1 MTLEEKARQMDM
13 YSTAQVLLNGEF
25 SEAKI
30 QQVTGESGL
39 GAIQGSYASTEAVK
53 KIQQYVRKKT
63 YLGISVLCID
73 EGLHGFICP
82 NSTVFPQAI
91 SLARTWNKQLAKDE
105 GKAIAAEMRADGLN
119 KHRVGFSI

>member
-53 KIQQYVRKKT
+53 KIQNSSGKKHILAYPYYVLMRDFT
-63 YLGISVLCID
+63 VSFVPTAQSSPRQFPWQVPGISNLLKMKVK
-73 EGLHGFICP
+73 P
-82 NSTVFPQAI
+82 MQP
-91 SLARTWNKQLAKDE
+91 K
-105 GKAIAAEMRADGLN
+105 
-119 KHRVGFSI
+119 